1 MIYLFCG
8 AQESTTGREHF
19 PTSNQPTNPFWQQDK
34 LMQDM
39 LPYTLKC
46 TQLKNAQTVIHDSF
60 LVDFAAGECTATAGC
75 AVLR

>member
-1 MIYLFCG
+1 
-8 AQESTTGREHF
+8 
-19 PTSNQPTNPFWQQDK
+19 
-34 LMQDM
+34 MQDM